1 MAKKLK
7 NLSDTF
13 DFKTIW
19 TPNAL
24 YSKYNSFPKG
34 YQKNSIKGF
43 MQYKGCRQL
52 YAYGL
57 YEESIFQTL
66 KQCAIKNP
74 LAVGRHPR
82 GAKGYLGDEAY
93 GLNNFKY
100 LKKMKDGTTREK
112 QPLNKNDEVP
122 RQAQSGI
129 SILRSRE
136 YDVRD
141 PSGKSTWGV
150 GTFDGVDA
158 LVVIARN
165 EVFNIKK
172 SHALKK
178 IFEIAMTF
186 AMSKVAAFD
195 ANSSQATN
203 LLTNWTSECN
213 SFASFK

>member
-112 QPLNKNDEVP
+112 QPLNKKKKTIRLSKDHSNKKN
-122 RQAQSGI
+122 
-129 SILRSRE
+129 LC
-136 YDVRD
+136 
-141 PSGKSTWGV
+141 
-150 GTFDGVDA
+150 
-158 LVVIARN
+158 RN
-165 EVFNIKK
+165 F
-172 SHALKK
+172 
-178 IFEIAMTF
+178 
-186 AMSKVAAFD
+186 
-195 ANSSQATN
+195 
-203 LLTNWTSECN
+203 
-213 SFASFK
+213 